1 VEMED
6 RHVAKVALGGDP
18 QVVSS
23 IAT

>member
-23 IAT
+23 IET